1 MTRRLTVVVLILGA
15 IILQWACSQ
24 NSGPTAEEQQNLSSI
39 KRIYAEFI
47 NGGNEVVFDELV
59 DANVIENEELPPG
72 LEPNREG
79 VKQLFRMFRS
89 AFPDL
94 HFQVDEMI
102 AADDKIVA
110 RITITGT
117 NEGSFMNMPPTG
129 NKISYKGIDIFRL
142 VNGKVVEHWGI
153 GDNTKMM
160 QQLGVVPEGSSE
172 E

>member
-1 MTRRLTVVVLILGA
+1 MTGRLTVLVLMLGL

-24 NSGPTAEEQQNLSSI
+24 NSGPTAEEQQNLSSVN
-39 KRIYAEFI
+39 RIYAEFI
-47 NGGNEVVFDELV
+47 NQGNEAVFDELV
-59 DANVIENEELPPG
+59 DPNIIENGEMPPG

-79 VKQLFRMFRS
+79 VKQLFRMLRS

-102 AADDKIVA
+102 AADDKIVV
-110 RITITGT
+110 RLTVSGT

-129 NKISYKGIDIFRL
+129 NKVSFKAVDIFRL
-142 VNGKVVEHWGI
+142 ANGKVVEHWGI
-153 GDNTKMM
+153 EDNAKMM
-160 QQLGVVPEGSSE
+160 QQLGAMHE

>member
-1 MTRRLTVVVLILGA
+1 MTGRLTVVVLILGS

-24 NSGPTAEEQQNLSSI
+24 NSGPTAEEQQNLSSV

-47 NGGNEVVFDELV
+47 NQGNEAVFDELV
-59 DANVIENEELPPG
+59 DPNVIENKELPPG

-102 AADDKIVA
+102 AADDKIVT
-110 RITITGT
+110 RVTITGT
-117 NEGSFMNMPPTG
+117 HQGTFMNMPPTG
-129 NKISYKGIDIFRL
+129 NKISYKAIDIFRL
-142 VNGKVVEHWGI
+142 INGKVVEHWGI
-153 GDNTKMM
+153 GDNAKMM
-160 QQLGVVPEGSSE
+160 QQLAVVPEGSSKE
-172 E
+172 

>member
-1 MTRRLTVVVLILGA
+1 MTGRITVLVFILGM

-24 NSGPTAEEQQNLSSI
+24 NSGPTAEEQQNLSTV
-39 KRIYAEFI
+39 KRMYVEFI
-47 NGGNEVVFDELV
+47 NEGNEAVFDELV
-59 DANVIENEELPPG
+59 DANVIENEELPPW

-89 AFPDL
+89 AFSDL

-110 RITITGT
+110 RITVTGT
-117 NEGSFMNMPPTG
+117 NDGPFMNMPPTG

-142 VNGKVVEHWGI
+142 VNGIVVEHWGI
-153 GDNTKMM
+153 GDNAKMM
-160 QQLGVVPEGSSE
+160 EQLAAVPEGSSE

>member
-1 MTRRLTVVVLILGA
+1 MTRRLTFLVLILGL

-24 NSGPTAEEQQNLSSI
+24 NSGPTAEEQQNLSSVN
-39 KRIYAEFI
+39 RIYAEFI
-47 NGGNEVVFDELV
+47 NQGNEAVFDELV
-59 DANVIENEELPPG
+59 DANIIENEEMPPG
-72 LEPNREG
+72 MEPNREG

-94 HFQVDEMI
+94 HFQVDELI

-110 RITITGT
+110 RISVSGT
-117 NEGSFMNMPPTG
+117 NEGSFMKMPPTG
-129 NKISYKGIDIFRL
+129 NKISYKLIDIFRL

-153 GDNTKMM
+153 GDNAKMM
-160 QQLGVVPEGSSE
+160 QQLGAIHE

>member
-24 NSGPTAEEQQNLSSI
+24 NSGPTAEEQQNLSSV

-47 NGGNEVVFDELV
+47 NEGNEAVFDELV
-59 DANVIENEELPPG
+59 DPNLIENEEAPG
-72 LEPNREG
+72 FEPNFEG
-79 VKQLFRMFRS
+79 VKQFFSMFRS

-102 AADDKIVA
+102 AADDKIVT
-110 RITITGT
+110 RVTITGT

-129 NKISYKGIDIFRL
+129 NKISYKAIDIFRL
-142 VNGKVVEHWGI
+142 ANGKVVEHWGI
-153 GDNTKMM
+153 GDNAKMM
-160 QQLGVVPEGSSE
+160 QQLTVVPEGSSE

>member
-1 MTRRLTVVVLILGA
+1 MTVVVLILGM
-15 IILQWACSQ
+15 IIMQWACSQ
-24 NSGPTAEEQQNLSSI
+24 NSGPTAEEQQNLSTV
-39 KRIYAEFI
+39 KRMYEEFI
-47 NGGNEVVFDELV
+47 NGGNEAVFDELV

-89 AFPDL
+89 AFPDI

-102 AADDKIVA
+102 AADDKIIA
-110 RITITGT
+110 RITISGT
-117 NEGSFMNMPPTG
+117 NDGSFMNMPPTG

-153 GDNTKMM
+153 GDNAKMM
-160 QQLGVVPEGSSE
+160 EQLAVVPEGSPE

>member
-1 MTRRLTVVVLILGA
+1 MTRRLTVVVLILGS

-24 NSGPTAEEQQNLSSI
+24 NSGPTAEEQQNLSSV

-47 NGGNEVVFDELV
+47 NEGNEAVFDELV
-59 DANVIENEELPPG
+59 DANVIENEEAPG
-72 LEPNREG
+72 FEPNFEG
-79 VKQLFRMFRS
+79 VKQFFRMFRG

-94 HFQVDEMI
+94 HFQVDELI

-110 RITITGT
+110 QVTITGT
-117 NEGSFMNMPPTG
+117 HQGTFMNMPPTG

-142 VNGKVVEHWGI
+142 VDGKVVEHWGI
-153 GDNTKMM
+153 GDNAKMM

>member
-1 MTRRLTVVVLILGA
+1 MTGRLTVVVLILGS

-24 NSGPTAEEQQNLSSI
+24 NSGPTEEEQQNLSSV

-47 NGGNEVVFDELV
+47 NQGNEAVFNELV
-59 DANVIENEELPPG
+59 DANIIENEELPPG

-79 VKQLFRMFRS
+79 VKQFFRMFRS

-102 AADDKIVA
+102 ASDDKIVA
-110 RITITGT
+110 RLTISGT

-129 NKISYKGIDIFRL
+129 NKISYKAIDIFRL
-142 VNGKVVEHWGI
+142 IDGKVVEHWGI
-153 GDNTKMM
+153 GDNVKMM
-160 QQLGVVPEGSSE
+160 QQLGATHE